1 MVRKLNYDDFS
12 GATRPF
18 RADAELDDLEVEG
31 EIPPELNG
39 TFYRQCYAGNTSPA
53 RDRLPGLHSP
63 AGQVMHDPYYPRDYY
78 KAGSKTIPFD
88 GDGSISAFR
97 IKDGKCAFKQRYVLT
112 ERFLAERRAGRAMFG
127 ILKTPFSHHPC
138 VRAVQDNTA
147 NTNVIVHA
155 GKLLALSEQGP
166 PYELDPKICGGG
178 LTTGGPADTMTTLG
192 NTPFPGQIPKG
203 APFTAHPHV
212 DPKTGDLVGY
222 GYGLKGVESKDCT
235 VWVLDKNGK
244 RTFERTLTMPGN
256 GFVHDCA
263 ITDNYVVLEQMPF
276 VADASNV
283 EKPGGHMWTYD
294 ASVPAWFGLVPRKD
308 PDQAVRWFKWKNA
321 MPVHTGGSFEEDGKV
336 FFDTSIAIGNAFPFL
351 PTKKERSGESG
362 QAVTVNYVRFKI
374 DPQAETDQLDDP
386 EVLVDVP
393 CEFPRTDER
402 FLTRRPRYTFMDC
415 FDPTAVADPAL
426 LYRGLNCLAR
436 YDDETKKLEVMSP
449 GQGVLVQEPC
459 FSARGPKAA
468 EGDGFLI
475 TLVDNMPLGRNEII
489 IQDTRDFQQVVA
501 RVILPFRA
509 EIPAVFVC
517 SEGSDGERGTDIK
530 ADGLPDCVVGL
541 RSAVHGNWVDAE
553 RIPETGPF
561 IEPLPDMGRLY
572 PAN

>member
-18 RADAELDDLEVEG
+18 RADVELDDLEVEG
-31 EIPPELNG
+31 KIPPELDG
-39 TFYRQCYAGNTSPA
+39 TFYR
-53 RDRLPGLHSP
+53 
-63 AGQVMHDPYYPRDYY
+63 VMHDPYYPRDYY
-78 KAGSKTIPFD
+78 KNGSKTIPFD

-97 IKDGKCAFKQRYVLT
+97 IKNGNCAFKQRYVLT
-112 ERFLAERRAGRAMFG
+112 ERFLAERQAGRAMFG

-166 PYELDPKICGGG
+166 PYELDPR
-178 LTTGGPADTMTTLG
+178 
-192 NTPFPGQIPKG
+192 QIPKG

-212 DPKTGDLVGY
+212 DPNSGDLVGY
-222 GYGLKGVESKDCT
+222 GYGLNGVESNDCT

-244 RTFERTLTMPGN
+244 KTFERTLTMPGN

-263 ITDNYVVLEQMPF
+263 ITENYAVLQQMPF
-276 VADASNV
+276 VADARNV
-283 EKPGGHMWTYD
+283 EKPDGHMWTYD
-294 ASVPAWFGLVPRKD
+294 ESVPAWFGLVPRKHL
-308 PDQAVRWFKWKNA
+308 DQPVRWFKWKNA
-321 MPVHTGGSFEEDGKV
+321 MPVHTGASWEEDGKV
-336 FFDTSIAIGNAFPFL
+336 YFDTSVAIGNAFPFL
-351 PTKKERSGESG
+351 PTKKESSDESG
-362 QAVTVNYVRFKI
+362 QTVTVNYVRFEI
-374 DPQAETDQLDDP
+374 DPQAETDRLDDP
-386 EVLVDVP
+386 EVLVNVP

-402 FLTRRPRYTFMDC
+402 FLTRRSRYTFMDC

-436 YDDETKKLEVMSP
+436 YDNEAKTLEVMSP
-449 GQGVLVQEPC
+449 GPGVLVQEPC
-459 FSARGPKAA
+459 FSARGPNAA

-475 TLVDNMPLGRNEII
+475 TLVDNIPLERNEII

-501 RVILPFRA
+501 RVILPFR
-509 EIPAVFVC
+509 
-517 SEGSDGERGTDIK
+517 
-530 ADGLPDCVVGL
+530 L

-572 PAN
+572 PVN

>member
-39 TFYRQCYAGNTSPA
+39 TFYR
-53 RDRLPGLHSP
+53 
-63 AGQVMHDPYYPRDYY
+63 VMHDPYYPRDYY

-166 PYELDPKICGGG
+166 PYELDPTSCGESSGVVEICGGG
-178 LTTGGPADTMTTLG
+178 LITGGPADTMTTLG

-222 GYGLKGVESKDCT
+222 GYGLKGVESKDTKCT

-244 RTFERTLTMPGN
+244 KTFERTLTMPGN

-351 PTKKERSGESG
+351 PTKKERSDESG

-402 FLTRRPRYTFMDC
+402 FLTRRSRYTFMDC

-475 TLVDNMPLGRNEII
+475 TLVDNMPLERNEII

-501 RVILPFRA
+501 RVILPFR
-509 EIPAVFVC
+509 
-517 SEGSDGERGTDIK
+517 
-530 ADGLPDCVVGL
+530 L

-572 PAN
+572 RAN